1 MVALGIAGFIGI
13 GMWSLMQTENK
24 TYALQDNT
32 SQMQQNLRAAVDQIS
47 RDVLLAG
54 QGPAWQMTING
65 ATSTWYTLS
74 AGWNF
79 GQPYYI
85 SNAPNAIE
93 LDIIG
98 IASIASTGNTQT
110 TLSAAVASGATQ
122 ITVAPAAQSA
132 YFPVGTYIDV
142 GDEGAYE
149 SAKVTGV
156 AGSTLTIDTKPNT
169 GKALQGSYASG
180 TNVCP
185 LQWITYV
192 VNTATNQLTRD
203 QHDGNGPQVVAYNI
217 QNLNVQ
223 AQTAYCAGVSLPG
236 CPVPDGGTLQ
246 ITLTGL
252 GAGPN
257 AANVSYSATNTIHLR
272 NL

>member
-1 MVALGIAGFIGI
+1 MVAMAIAGFIGI
-13 GMWSLMQTENK
+13 GMWSLMQAENK

-47 RDVLLAG
+47 RDLLLAG

-65 ATSTWYTLS
+65 KTTTWYTLS
-74 AGWNF
+74 AGCNF
-79 GQPYYI
+79 GQPYYYNDAA
-85 SNAPNAIE
+85 NANE

-98 IASIASTGNTQT
+98 IQSSAGTGNTQT

-122 ITVAPAAQSA
+122 ITLAPAGQSA

-149 SAKVTGV
+149 SAKVTAV
-156 AGSTLTIDTKPNT
+156 AGNTLTIDTKPNT

-192 VNTATNQLTRD
+192 VNANNQLTRD
-203 QHDGNGPQVVAYNI
+203 QHDGNGPQVMAYNI
-217 QNLNVQ
+217 QTLNVQ
-223 AQTAYCAGVSLPG
+223 TPFAYNPG
-236 CPVPDGGTLQ
+236 ASDGGTVQ

-252 GAGPN
+252 GQGPN